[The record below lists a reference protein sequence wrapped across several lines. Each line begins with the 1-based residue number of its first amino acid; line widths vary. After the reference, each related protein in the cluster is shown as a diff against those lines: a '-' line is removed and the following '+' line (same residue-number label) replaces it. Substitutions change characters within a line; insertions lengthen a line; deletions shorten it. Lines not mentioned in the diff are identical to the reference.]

1 MILSGPSIWR
11 AFCRPTHVVLANVNA
26 LAANLDSHL
35 NAVVDK
41 QRDAEAARHGEQLAG
56 GAHGIVVRGCLVAV
70 LHDAGAAPQRGLDHG
85 REVARAEDGGRRVGD
100 EVFPEHNVIP
110 SAFGTD
116 GPLHS
121 IYAEGKKEEENR
133 SYAASERVDPEELVF
148 DGICTV
154 H

>member
-1 MILSGPSIWR
+1 M
-11 AFCRPTHVVLANVNA
+11 
-26 LAANLDSHL
+26 
-35 NAVVDK
+35 
-41 QRDAEAARHGEQLAG
+41 
-56 GAHGIVVRGCLVAV
+56 
-70 LHDAGAAPQRGLDHG
+70 
-85 REVARAEDGGRRVGD
+85 
-100 EVFPEHNVIP
+100 IP

>member
-1 MILSGPSIWR
+1 VLRSFPWIGIASPIDSR
-11 AFCRPTHVVLANVNA
+11 AG
-26 LAANLDSHL
+26 
-35 NAVVDK
+35 
-41 QRDAEAARHGEQLAG
+41 QRCFADFIQ
-56 GAHGIVVRGCLVAV
+56 
-70 LHDAGAAPQRGLDHG
+70 
-85 REVARAEDGGRRVGD
+85 
-100 EVFPEHNVIP
+100 VFPEHNMIP